1 MKIITIT
8 LNPAFDI
15 HYNVEHLEL
24 HRENYA
30 TGAVKNAGGKGINIS
45 RALTF
50 FGIENKAFCVTG
62 DENGKDFLGYLE
74 KENIP
79 FETINKQGKIREN
92 ITLHTIFGE
101 TRISCE
107 GSKTDVEVL
116 DVIFEKIKKEYEKD
130 MLVTFTGRLC
140 EGIGREDAIA
150 FIKNLKELGVR
161 VIVDCNSF
169 SKDDI
174 LKIKPFLIKPN
185 EQEISELL
193 GNIEIND
200 SDIKKA
206 ATAFYDAGIENVMI
220 SLGANGFI
228 FYNREGC
235 FKVSVPKIIPVST
248 IGAGD
253 STIAG
258 FAAGLALDMET
269 CEILRLAGAFG
280 TAACLTE
287 GTNPPVKED
296 ILRICNEVVCK
307 TL

>member
-15 HYNVEHLEL
+15 HYNIENLEL
-24 HRENYA
+24 NRENYA
-30 TGAVKNAGGKGINIS
+30 TDAVKNAGGKGINIS

-50 FGIENKAFCVTG
+50 FGVENKALLVTG
-62 DENGKDFLGYLE
+62 EENGKEFLECLVKE
-74 KENIP
+74 KLFYES
-79 FETINKQGKIREN
+79 INKPGKIREN
-92 ITLHTIFGE
+92 ITLHTNSGE

-116 DVIFEKIKKEYEKD
+116 NIIYGKIKNEYEKD

-140 EGIGREDAIA
+140 EGVEKKEAIT
-150 FIKNLKELGVR
+150 FIKNLKKLGIK

-169 SKDDI
+169 NKDDI
-174 LKIKPFLIKPN
+174 LEIKPYLIKPN

-206 ATAFYDAGIENVMI
+206 AKTFYNEGIENVMI

-228 FYNREGC
+228 FHNGEGC
-235 FKVSVPKIIPVST
+235 FKVSVPKITPIST

-258 FAAGLALDMET
+258 FAAGLSQGLEL

-280 TAACLTE
+280 AAACLTE
-287 GTNPPVKED
+287 GTNPPEKEK
-296 ILRICNEVVCK
+296 ILKLFDEVTCK
-307 TL
+307 SV